1 MGIYNHKSW
10 QVASGFGSWLS
21 LALPSC
27 CLLPAGRWPPP
38 FPAPNRWHPG
48 ACSVSHASAPAYQLR
63 MRVPDTSRLS
73 NHTNVW
79 VLQASLVSVK
89 DRMGLCKAQ
98 KTNTCRAP
106 VPRGLEYFRTH
117 THSPFVLLPEE
128 RVTHSCKGLWES
140 MYFSIA
146 RSRGIL
152 GQCIFLSEDV
162 AVANLK
168 GFWELS

>member
-1 MGIYNHKSW
+1 
-10 QVASGFGSWLS
+10 
-21 LALPSC
+21 
-27 CLLPAGRWPPP
+27 
-38 FPAPNRWHPG
+38 
-48 ACSVSHASAPAYQLR
+48 
-63 MRVPDTSRLS
+63 MRVPDISRLS

-89 DRMGLCKAQ
+89 DRMGLCRAQ
-98 KTNTCRAP
+98 KANTCRAP
-106 VPRGLEYFRTH
+106 VPRELEYFRTH
-117 THSPFVLLPEE
+117 NPPHTHFVLLPEE
-128 RVTHSCKGLWES
+128 RVTHGCKGLWES

-152 GQCIFLSEDV
+152 GECIFLSEDV